1 MKPYYSGIFT
11 VIIFCLAWELLSY
24 SALIKPDI
32 YFPPLSSVL
41 ESTVKSIM
49 AGDLLYHIGITLY
62 RALAGL
68 LIALCLAI
76 PIGIFM
82 GYYKKI
88 HDAGKIL
95 IELLRPLPPIAL
107 IPVGILFLG
116 LYDSMKISII
126 AFGSFWPIL
135 INTIAGVQQINGDL
149 LDVAKIF
156 RLNKRKI
163 LCEVVFRSA
172 LPYILAGIRVAL
184 SIALIVSVATDML
197 VGSEGIGFFIIDAE
211 RSFKFGEMYSGLIV
225 LAIVGCSLNYIL
237 EQLYNKSAL
246 GNPSGRK

>member
-82 GYYKKI
+82 GYYKKYTML
-88 HDAGKIL
+88 G
-95 IELLRPLPPIAL
+95 R
-107 IPVGILFLG
+107 FL
-116 LYDSMKISII
+116 
-126 AFGSFWPIL
+126 
-135 INTIAGVQQINGDL
+135 
-149 LDVAKIF
+149 
-156 RLNKRKI
+156 
-163 LCEVVFRSA
+163 
-172 LPYILAGIRVAL
+172 
-184 SIALIVSVATDML
+184 
-197 VGSEGIGFFIIDAE
+197 
-211 RSFKFGEMYSGLIV
+211 
-225 LAIVGCSLNYIL
+225 LNYL
-237 EQLYNKSAL
+237 DHYHPLL
-246 GNPSGRK
+246 